1 VLTKDE
7 KIANK
12 IRQLRSYG
20 AKIKYK
26 HNIIGFNSRLD
37 ELQAAFLRCKLK
49 LLDKWNIQRNAVAK
63 KYHKSLSDTEIIL
76 PLVPNFADPVWHL
89 YVIRCKK
96 RNKLKTYLE
105 KKGISTIIHYPTPP
119 HRQKCYADLNHL
131 KLPIADTI
139 SNEALSLPIYPTL
152 TINEIDFICEQILK
166 FYKKNK

>member
-1 VLTKDE
+1 
-7 KIANK
+7 
-12 IRQLRSYG
+12 
-20 AKIKYK
+20 
-26 HNIIGFNSRLD
+26 LD
-37 ELQAAFLRCKLK
+37 ELQAGFLRCKLK

-119 HRQKCYADLNHL
+119 HRQKCYADFNHL

-152 TINEIDFICEQILK
+152 TVNEIDFICEQILK